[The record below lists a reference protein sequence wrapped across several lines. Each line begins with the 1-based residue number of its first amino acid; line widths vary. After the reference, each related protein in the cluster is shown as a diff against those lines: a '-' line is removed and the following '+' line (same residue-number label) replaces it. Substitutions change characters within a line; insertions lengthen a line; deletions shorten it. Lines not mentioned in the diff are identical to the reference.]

1 MQRLMSL
8 AAASVLL
15 WGLADTHGLATEQQ
29 QDQQPALDG
38 LREGI
43 QMVEDGDYAAP
54 SEMARSYFYA
64 GVARVFI
71 VGDDEARFAFHE
83 AQQHD
88 PQFRPTADQFP
99 RRVIRLWEEAS
110 TMEVEAE
117 SLAGGE
123 AAGTLTVITEPG
135 RWNGCDP
142 PGRSWTGRS
151 STTSMSSSCTCAV
164 ETQTFER
171 RTLGLHICASPEKSI
186 PCTRATIPPV
196 RILRYRSV

>member
-43 QMVEDGDYAAP
+43 QMVEDGDYAAAIEVLEAALIELEADRAAP

-71 VGDDEARFAFHE
+71 VGDDEARYEQA
-83 AQQHD
+83 
-88 PQFRPTADQFP
+88 
-99 RRVIRLWEEAS
+99 
-110 TMEVEAE
+110 EVA
-117 SLAGGE
+117 
-123 AAGTLTVITEPG
+123 
-135 RWNGCDP
+135 
-142 PGRSWTGRS
+142 
-151 STTSMSSSCTCAV
+151 
-164 ETQTFER
+164 
-171 RTLGLHICASPEKSI
+171 
-186 PCTRATIPPV
+186 
-196 RILRYRSV
+196 